1 MLRNYKGGIYP
12 EVPSFN
18 PWSCC
23 PSARNSYR
31 ADQFEKLDPKPEW
44 RVLSHFAGSVE
55 RALPCA
61 RCLRA
66 LGSLRMKQGTN
77 ISEEEQTFCLKFRT
91 KKGICLLRARGC
103 KQYKNQKLI

>member
-66 LGSLRMKQGTN
+66 
-77 ISEEEQTFCLKFRT
+77 
-91 KKGICLLRARGC
+91 RGLFANEAGN
-103 KQYKNQKLI
+103 KHF